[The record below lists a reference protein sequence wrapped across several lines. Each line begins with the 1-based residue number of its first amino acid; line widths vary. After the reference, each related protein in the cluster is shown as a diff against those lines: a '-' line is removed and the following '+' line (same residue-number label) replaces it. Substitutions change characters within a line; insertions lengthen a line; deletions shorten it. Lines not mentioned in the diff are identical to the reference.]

1 MVIIEQ
7 IGLLTAQLPASQ
19 FSEIF
24 DKAQNIKIF
33 SITNG
38 DINIG
43 NDVWI
48 GGNTIILSGVN
59 IGNGAVIGAG
69 SVVSKDIDPFSI
81 WAGNPIKKIRNR
93 FDDVLI
99 KKMEEIKWWDLKDQQ
114 INELSIY
121 LCSNNFDDFFK
132 SLKKISK

>member
-24 DKAQNIKIF
+24 DKAQNIKNF

-48 GGNTIILSGVN
+48 GGNTIILSGVT

-69 SVVSKDIDPFSI
+69 SVVSKDIDPFSK

-121 LCSNNFDDFFK
+121 LCSNNFNDFFK